1 MGAFL
6 KGPVFSTMRI
16 ICINAHISTNMN
28 GTAFARAV
36 VFLGLAAGAL
46 LSAGGV
52 AADALVVYSA
62 RNEQL
67 IKPVFDAYTRE
78 TGVEVKFTTGDAAVL
93 IERLAT
99 EGRNSPADLLMTVD
113 AGELWNAAQRGL
125 LRPVA
130 SKVLERNIPAHLRD
144 PGQRWFGLSQRARTI
159 VYSAQRVDA
168 RKLSTYEGLAAPE
181 WQGRLCLRTSK
192 KVYNQSLVAMM
203 IAAQGETKTERVVR
217 GWVANLATDVFAND
231 TQLLEAIAAG
241 QCDVGIVNTY
251 YYGRVVKERRDFPVR
266 LFWASQGAGG
276 THVNISGAGV
286 TQHSRNVAAATRFL
300 EWLSAG
306 KAQEHFAAVNME
318 YPANPAATLDPIVAS
333 WGKFKA
339 SPINVAEAGRLQPA
353 AVRLMD
359 RAGYR

>member
-1 MGAFL
+1 MIRN
-6 KGPVFSTMRI
+6 VF
-16 ICINAHISTNMN
+16 N
-28 GTAFARAV
+28 TAIAT
-36 VFLGLAAGAL
+36 LGLAATVIPA
-46 LSAGGV
+46 AGV
-52 AADALVVYSA
+52 AAAETLVVYSA

-78 TGVEVKFTTGDAAVL
+78 TGVEIRFTTGDAAVL
-93 IERLAT
+93 IERLAA
-99 EGRNSPADLLMTVD
+99 EGRNSPADVLLTVD

-125 LRPVA
+125 LRPVR
-130 SKVLERNIPAHLRD
+130 SSVLERNVPAHLRD
-144 PGQRWFGLSQRARTI
+144 PGHSWFGLSQRARTI
-159 VYSAQRVDA
+159 VYSPQRVDA
-168 RKLSTYEGLAAPE
+168 RKLGTYEALAAPE
-181 WQGRLCLRTSK
+181 WKGRLCLRTSK
-192 KVYNQSLVAMM
+192 KVYNQSLVATM
-203 IAAQGETKTERVVR
+203 IAAHGERETEQVVR

-251 YYGRVVKERRDFPVR
+251 YYGRIVKERADFPVK
-266 LFWASQGAGG
+266 LFWANQGAGG

-286 TQHSRNVAAATRFL
+286 TKHSRNAAAATRFL

-306 KAQEHFAAVNME
+306 KAQQHFAAVNME
-318 YPANPAATLDPIVAS
+318 YPANPAAAIDPLVAS

-339 SPINVAEAGRLQPA
+339 SPVNVSAAGRLQPA

>member
-1 MGAFL
+1 MIRTL
-6 KGPVFSTMRI
+6 LP
-16 ICINAHISTNMN
+16 
-28 GTAFARAV
+28 RAV
-36 VFLGLAAGAL
+36 ATLGVIGAAL
-46 LSAGGV
+46 LAP
-52 AADALVVYSA
+52 AAATAETLVVYSA

-78 TGVEVKFTTGDAAVL
+78 TGVEVRFTTGDAAVL
-93 IERLAT
+93 IERLAA

-125 LRPVA
+125 LRPVP

-144 PGQRWFGLSQRARTI
+144 PGRRWFGLSQRARTI
-159 VYSAQRVDA
+159 VYTPQRVDV
-168 RKLSTYEGLAAPE
+168 RRLSTYEALAAPE
-181 WQGRLCLRTSK
+181 WKGRLCLRTSK
-192 KVYNQSLVAMM
+192 KVYNQSLVATM
-203 IAAQGETKTERVVR
+203 IAADGEPQTEQVVR

-251 YYGRVVKERRDFPVR
+251 YYGRVVKERPDFPVKV
-266 LFWASQGAGG
+266 FWANQGSGG

-286 TQHSRNVAAATRFL
+286 TRHSRNGAAATRFL

-306 KAQEHFAAVNME
+306 KAQQHFAAVNLE
-318 YPANPAATLDPIVAS
+318 YPANPAAAIDPIVAS
-333 WGKFKA
+333 WGEFEA
-339 SPINVAEAGRLQPA
+339 SPINVSEAGRLQPA